1 MRNKK
6 MNPERVARE
15 YEAGVRFNTGIN
27 LYDTVENNENFFI
40 GKSLPM

>member
-1 MRNKK
+1 MRDKN
-6 MNPERVARE
+6 MSPERVARE

-27 LYDTVENNENFFI
+27 LYDTVETNENFFI